1 MIASSNL
8 STARR
13 RLVAVTA
20 AVLVVAA
27 TVVMG
32 LFALG
37 GEPDD
42 AATPPST
49 PLEPIPPFP
58 QEPSA
63 APSMEPGERQDLP
76 ELRETTDS
84 RVYAR
89 SVATAVF
96 TWDTTSGLTP
106 RDYANNVLAGSDPS
120 GVETA
125 GLMTDL
131 ASYLPADDVWRQLRQ
146 YETKQTLRI
155 ESYWIPATWDE
166 AVDEAR
172 DQIPEGTYAV
182 NIRGTRQR
190 EGVWDGRQDST
201 KDVVEFTVFM
211 GCPPRFE
218 DRCYLLRLSELN
230 NPL

>member
-1 MIASSNL
+1 VIASPNL
-8 STARR
+8 STTRR
-13 RLVAVTA
+13 RAIAVAA
-20 AVLVVAA
+20 AVLVTGAVIV
-27 TVVMG
+27 TG
-32 LFALG
+32 LYALA
-37 GEPDD
+37 GEPDK
-42 AATPPST
+42 AATST
-49 PLEPIPPFP
+49 TSLEPVPSLP
-58 QEPSA
+58 QEP
-63 APSMEPGERQDLP
+63 GESPTVGGDESRGLP

-89 SVATAVF
+89 SVATALF

-106 RDYANNVLAGSDPS
+106 RDYANNILAGADPS

-131 ASYLPADDVWRQLRQ
+131 AAYLPADDVWRQLRQ
-146 YETKQTLRI
+146 YQTKQSLRI
-155 ESYWIPATWDE
+155 ESYWIPTAWDQ

-182 NIRGTRQR
+182 NIRATRQR
-190 EGVWDGRQDST
+190 DGVWDGQEDTT
-201 KDVVEFTVFM
+201 KDVVEFTVFV
-211 GCPPRFE
+211 GCPPRFD